1 MNILERYRK
10 PTPRFFRILRNIGI
24 ALASVGGVVL
34 ASPIPLPDILFSV
47 AAYITIAGTVAS
59 SISQAVVASEDETVV
74 TEETKEPK
82 KPNNHEL

>member
-34 ASPIPLPDILFSV
+34 ASPISLPNIVFSV

-59 SISQAVVASEDETVV
+59 AISQAVVASEDETDD
-74 TEETKEPK
+74 TDETNEPK